1 MPQRFASAWGKP
13 AGCYVDAFMNP
24 AKEKS
29 CYLVLKH
36 TNIIKS
42 QKTMLILH
50 RNAFLLQF
58 KTCHKNLAT
67 ETGDVCHCTTYNH
80 CPAGLQ

>member
-29 CYLVLKH
+29 CYLFLEY
-36 TNIIKS
+36 TNTIKS
-42 QKTMLILH
+42 QKTMLIL
-50 RNAFLLQF
+50 
-58 KTCHKNLAT
+58 
-67 ETGDVCHCTTYNH
+67 YNNVF
-80 CPAGLQ
+80 